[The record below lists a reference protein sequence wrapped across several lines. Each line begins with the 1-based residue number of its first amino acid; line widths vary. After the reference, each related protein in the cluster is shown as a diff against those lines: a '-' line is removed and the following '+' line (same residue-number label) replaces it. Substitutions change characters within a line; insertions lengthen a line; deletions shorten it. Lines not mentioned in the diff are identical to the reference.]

1 MLENGGTI
9 SQETRRWDDLKNCN
23 FLLRSKED
31 AQDYRY
37 FPEPDLAT
45 ILLDEEHLKKLKDSI
60 PELPNKKTVRFM
72 RDMGL
77 PEEDAR
83 QLVES
88 IEKAAYF
95 EEIVAAGQGK
105 IVPKDA
111 ANWVL
116 GSISRV
122 INETGKSIAEIG
134 IAAADLAN

>member
-1 MLENGGTI
+1 MRQTARSRCWKPAATI
-9 SQETRRWDDLKNCN
+9 AQETRRWDDLKNCS

-72 RDMGL
+72 REMGL

-88 IEKAAYF
+88 IDEGGLF
-95 EEIVAAGQGK
+95 
-105 IVPKDA
+105 
-111 ANWVL
+111 
-116 GSISRV
+116 
-122 INETGKSIAEIG
+122 
-134 IAAADLAN
+134 